1 MSSRAQGHF
10 RSFQFQIRCLTSEKS
25 PASGWQKEGRPALL
39 RRAVRATH
47 SHEAAHTRARG
58 EKRRTRLFRAP
69 RHLLGRGAARSRR
82 KREQTARR
90 MGRGKDGGKTGK
102 RRMKNTMEKRAKRG
116 VGGDRVPPGVRH
128 WVNRRT
134 GRSFPSCLSLV
145 RFSLASVDRSR
156 RSGRDVPSLI
166 PSAPFEILSPR

>member
-1 MSSRAQGHF
+1 MTRCRVEHKDTFVHFNFKSVASRPKRARHPGGKKKDVRPFYDVPFAQ
-10 RSFQFQIRCLTSEKS
+10 RIRTRRHTHAHGGKS
-25 PASGWQKEGRPALL
+25 GGRAFFALL
-39 RRAVRATH
+39 ATSSGAGPRAH
-47 SHEAAHTRARG
+47 G
-58 EKRRTRLFRAP
+58 ERE
-69 RHLLGRGAARSRR
+69 SRPH
-82 KREQTARR
+82 A
-90 MGRGKDGGKTGK
+90 GWDGGKTGK